1 MPWHLSLLEEPRIV
15 ALAYTGTVTPQELH
29 AALIAAVRLSEE
41 SDTRLCLADCTGLV
55 GGHSVVDLYGL
66 IGLFQSVGIDWR
78 FREAVLMPSL
88 DAAAEEVAFY
98 ETACRNRGFN
108 VRVFRERGE
117 ALAWLG
123 E

>member
-1 MPWHLSLLEEPRIV
+1 M
-15 ALAYTGTVTPQELH
+15 
-29 AALIAAVRLSEE
+29 
-41 SDTRLCLADCTGLV
+41 
-55 GGHSVVDLYGL
+55 GGHSVVALYGL
-66 IGLFQSVGIDWR
+66 IGVFQSVGIDWR